1 MCALWSPACPRTS
14 MGWPSTNGA
23 SAGESKATQTPS
35 RNGMNATS
43 SPCAFLRCNCPP
55 GSDSEP
61 RMDLGYLGLSLLRV
75 VGLLS
80 LFVASWLS
88 AYAIGQLV
96 AQTGWMECRDEAE
109 CELMAAVIVMPLGG
123 TALYFLCLV
132 LWSIVSRRRPSLPRD

>member
-1 MCALWSPACPRTS
+1 
-14 MGWPSTNGA
+14 
-23 SAGESKATQTPS
+23 
-35 RNGMNATS
+35 
-43 SPCAFLRCNCPP
+43 
-55 GSDSEP
+55 
-61 RMDLGYLGLSLLRV
+61 MDLGYLGLSLLRV

-96 AQTGWMECRDEAE
+96 AQVGWMDCRDAAE

-132 LWSIVSRRRPSLPRD
+132 LWSIVSQSRPSLPRD